1 MKICSRC
8 KVSKPESD
16 FFMRDKKT
24 GRRHAECKTCYT
36 ERRKDFYHEH
46 YQRYGDLYRQR
57 AKARREKVRAELQTN
72 LLQYLS
78 DKRCVKCGEND
89 PVVLEFDHLLP
100 AEKSFGIARAISNG
114 MKWPMIL
121 GEIKKC
127 QILCANCHK
136 RKTAQEF
143 NWYHRVK

>member
-1 MKICSRC
+1 MKVCSRC
-8 KVSKPESD
+8 KIRKPESD
-16 FFMRDKKT
+16 FFVRDKNT
-24 GRRHAECKTCYT
+24 GRRHAECKACYT

-46 YQRYGDLYRQR
+46 YRRYGDLYRQR

-72 LLQYLS
+72 LLKYLS

-89 PVVLEFDHLLP
+89 PVVLEFDHLRP

-114 MKWPMIL
+114 MKWSTIL
-121 GEIKKC
+121 EEIKKC